1 MRYSDNFAI
10 VWLIRPQS
18 FLLTYSLKLYILF
31 NKFGFGFYEQWR
43 LCFHAIQS
51 YADFSFQI
59 MIRHSDGRC
68 PFWLITFI
76 GFKSCHIC
84 LRMMI
89 VFVMFKNV

>member
-1 MRYSDNFAI
+1 MSNGDSVFM
-10 VWLIRPQS
+10 Q
-18 FLLTYSLKLYILF
+18 FSLMPI
-31 NKFGFGFYEQWR
+31 
-43 LCFHAIQS
+43 A
-51 YADFSFQI
+51 FQI
-59 MIRHSDGRC
+59 MIHHSDGRC